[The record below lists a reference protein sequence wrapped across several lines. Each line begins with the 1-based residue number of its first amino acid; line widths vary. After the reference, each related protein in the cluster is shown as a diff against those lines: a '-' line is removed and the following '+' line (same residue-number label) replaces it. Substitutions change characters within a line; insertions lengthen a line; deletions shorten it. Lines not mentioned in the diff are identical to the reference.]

1 MLACLLSLL
10 LVPRVAAQTG
20 DVAVVVNPNNSTTN
34 ISLADLRRIF
44 AGEKQTW
51 PGSGAPVKLFVR
63 APGSHERMV
72 LLRLL
77 GMSETEYKQYWT
89 AQIFRGETNSEPM
102 TIASFGMALEATRT
116 FLGAICLVDAN
127 NIKPGM
133 WFKVIKVDGRMPGE
147 AGYPLH

>member
-1 MLACLLSLL
+1 VLACLLSLL